1 LIADVIKG
9 GPAEKAGMMKNDVV
23 IAYRGKEIPD
33 SSTLRNEVASTPIGQ
48 GVKVT
53 ILRSGKK
60 EDLMV
65 KVGNLEESTRIMAAS
80 IKDRLGA
87 EVRSLTP
94 QETEKF
100 GLDANQGVVISW
112 LDAKGPLKGAGF
124 EVGDMIL
131 GINNQ
136 PIVGMESF
144 VQLVSSLKPNQK
156 VSLLALD
163 HQSGNSGTVLVLVR

>member
-1 LIADVIKG
+1 
-9 GPAEKAGMMKNDVV
+9 
-23 IAYRGKEIPD
+23 
-33 SSTLRNEVASTPIGQ
+33 
-48 GVKVT
+48 
-53 ILRSGKK
+53 
-60 EDLMV
+60 MV
-65 KVGNLEESTRIMAAS
+65 KVGNLEEATKIMAAS

-87 EVRSLTP
+87 EVRSLTS
-94 QETEKF
+94 QEAEKF

-163 HQSGNSGTVLVLVR
+163 HRSGNSGTVLVLVR